1 MFLCGGPRNAENNGA
16 QKNLNVA
23 ILAPLYH
30 APGMGHTGL
39 IQEASSSGKTYV

>member
-1 MFLCGGPRNAENNGA
+1 VKPRNAENRGA

-30 APGMGHTGL
+30 APDRAHRPHRGSV
-39 IQEASSSGKTYV
+39 IQRKTYV